1 MAGIFGYSR
10 EAIRVKVTKCEGVL
24 QPEHRKFSVDPQ
36 ITSFEVLQSILAK
49 AFDIKGEF
57 TVCYRTF
64 DDYGQ
69 ETYLSLLSDWD
80 LDAAFLSASDPCL
93 GLQVDLKPF
102 EESCD
107 EWDMVGCVD
116 TPRPI
121 STETKLLQNRLPGLI
136 LNQVERTFN
145 MVQRA
150 LNLVEDQPTVSSA
163 PPRSPLTDA
172 EFRRFLDPIGQV
184 VQTKELRTVIYL
196 GGIEPSLRKVVWKH
210 ILNVYPDVMSGKERM
225 DYMKKKA
232 YEYQELRDKWRDIV
246 QRQGGQVTGDL
257 AYVTSMVRK
266 DVLRTDR
273 HHRFYAGSDDNQ
285 NIASLF
291 NILTTYALNHPSVSY
306 CQGMSDL
313 ASPLLVTMGDEA
325 HAYIC
330 FCALMRRLK
339 PNFLLDGITMTLKF
353 QHLAEGLMYY
363 DPEFYSYLKSHQAD
377 DLLFCYR
384 WLLLEMKREFAFE
397 DALRMLEVLWS
408 SLPQVPP
415 QDELPLF
422 EREFY
427 PHSFWET
434 PPPLSPL
441 VKTPRENAYTKVCAL
456 RRQSSA
462 ASLHSF
468 TNLIGRKTTS
478 YRQNQSLDETI
489 IGRPHAN
496 VLKEQSK
503 VKTFSSLDD
512 ASIQLLSH
520 ENDSKSCLIFPCDD
534 ISEPDNDETIAINNH
549 INKSNFHSNSLVI
562 SNVIDEKNQC
572 KEFNE
577 KIMEIHN
584 RNKLPPSELIQ
595 MDDCGKE
602 VMEQQHSP
610 DKKSQVR
617 VVKNLNEFLSFTGV
631 NKNKFIHDK
640 LVSNNTPQKD
650 ISSSQIKCNDTHK
663 NDRDNPIITLTESS
677 FEEFGIDSD
686 HDCLKKDKLCDDV
699 RQTKCDGENDDTILD
714 NSSPDDST
722 DYFPMTTSM
731 TRELRLDLENLDRQV
746 FGSKFSQHSLVLDD
760 SEELESPCS
769 ESFHSVEVKIEQK
782 CDCVLSKHESEL
794 PSEETTTE
802 VAEICTE
809 PQIKLQPLLLK
820 LDRSWPHGTTTTE
833 SDDVD
838 HSCEF
843 ANLISDGCT
852 RKKVSGSKLNRSLQ
866 QFSPGLTLG
875 AGEEIFVWENPLQ
888 CPTTPDEQAD
898 LEYDGSVEGEGGCSS
913 TIAGEIFENEGQ
925 GVKSVTPIRLL
936 RHGLEGMHSFV
947 KSSLSDPPVDD
958 GSDSS
963 DGLGGG
969 TTPIAGETN
978 NLLAHLKGSIKSD
991 TLSTKRRGSKESCPP
1006 VGTSMT
1012 NSCEEVTES
1021 VNLRQTNSRLTTA
1034 CSSSSPQLPPPQEF
1048 GGGNPFL
1055 MFLCLTVLCQHR
1067 DFVMRSCMDYNEMAM
1082 HFDKMVRKHNVTR
1095 VLNQARHM
1103 YADYLRQQALN
1114 NNSMQTSSDLNV

>member
-107 EWDMVGCVD
+107 EWDMVGCMD

-150 LNLVEDQPTVSSA
+150 LNLVEDQPTVSST

-184 VQTKELRTVIYL
+184 VQAKELRTVIYL

-422 EREFY
+422 EREFC

-562 SNVIDEKNQC
+562 SNVIDEKDQC

-577 KIMEIHN
+577 KMMEIHN
-584 RNKLPPSELIQ
+584 INKSPPSELIQ

-602 VMEQQHSP
+602 VMEQHHSP

-650 ISSSQIKCNDTHK
+650 LSSSQIKCNDTPK

-769 ESFHSVEVKIEQK
+769 ESFRSVEVKIEQK

-820 LDRSWPHGTTTTE
+820 LDRSWPHGATTTE

-925 GVKSVTPIRLL
+925 GVKR
-936 RHGLEGMHSFV
+936 
-947 KSSLSDPPVDD
+947 D
-958 GSDSS
+958 
-963 DGLGGG
+963 
-969 TTPIAGETN
+969 
-978 NLLAHLKGSIKSD
+978 
-991 TLSTKRRGSKESCPP
+991 SKESCPP

-1034 CSSSSPQLPPPQEF
+1034 RSSSSPQLPPPQEF

-1114 NNSMQTSSDLNV
+1114 NNTMQTSSDLNV